1 MEKHVCCDC
10 KKTKKRH
17 KLVDLFR
24 FGRKGKVEEDGEED
38 GEAKGEV
45 KENGELTA
53 GEKVSGEST
62 DAATSDIVKTEE
74 KGSSFFWTTKRE
86 GVSAEK
92 TTKQATEEELN
103 KANVKTEEKTGG
115 FFWNTKRETDLS
127 EKTAKQAT
135 EEEELNED
143 TKTVDLATEVIILR
157 TQLTSCCTYI

>member
-24 FGRKGKVEEDGEED
+24 FGRKGKVKEVEEEGEED
-38 GEAKGEV
+38 GEG
-45 KENGELTA
+45 KENGELRA

-62 DAATSDIVKTEE
+62 DAATSDSVKTEE

-143 TKTVDLATEVIILR
+143 TKTVDLATEVIIYRKYNPENISVL
-157 TQLTSCCTYI
+157 